1 MDQVKQ
7 AIHYRCNDV
16 INGKYLGQGI
26 SVAVLDTGLSPHPD
40 LQGRVLAFKDIIN
53 KRNEYYDD
61 NGHGTHVAGILAG
74 DGRMSRGI
82 LAGMA
87 PRASLVI
94 VKVLDYKGEGEV
106 DNIAEGLKW
115 VRDHWKRYGIRVV
128 NISAGAKM
136 GLDTC
141 KEQKLIEA
149 VEELWDMG
157 LVVVVSAGNYGPD
170 AGTIAVPGT
179 SRKVITVGAVKT
191 AKPSGTAKCDPGCSG
206 QGPTKAC
213 VVKPD
218 VIAPGYH
225 IISCN
230 SMTRARREPYTVK
243 SGSSM
248 ATPVISGAV
257 AMLLSKHPDMRN
269 VEIKL
274 RLRETC
280 RHIRMEGEQ
289 GWGLL
294 QVHRFME
301 DRLT

>member
-7 AIHYRCNDV
+7 VIHYKCNDS
-16 INGKYLGQGI
+16 IKNKYLGKGI
-26 SVAVLDTGLSPHPD
+26 GVAVLDTGLSPHPD
-40 LQGRVLAFKDIIN
+40 LKGRVRAFKDSISGKN
-53 KRNEYYDD
+53 VCYDD

-74 DGRMSRGI
+74 DGRMSRGV

-87 PRASLVI
+87 PEAHLAI
-94 VKVLDYKGEGEV
+94 VKVLNQKGEGDI
-106 DNIAEGLKW
+106 DNIADGLKW
-115 VRDHWKRYGIRVV
+115 VGNNWKRHGIRIV
-128 NISAGAKM
+128 NISAGAKI
-136 GLDTC
+136 GLDPR
-141 KEQKLIEA
+141 KEEQLIEA
-149 VEELWDMG
+149 VEELWDKG
-157 LVVVVSAGNYGPD
+157 LVVVVSAGNYGPG

-191 AKPSGTAKCDPGCSG
+191 AKPSGHQKSDAGCSG

-213 VVKPD
+213 VIKPD

-230 SMTRARREPYTVK
+230 SITRARREPYTVK

-248 ATPVISGAV
+248 ATPIVSGAV
-257 AMLLSKHPDMRN
+257 AMLLSKYPDMSN
-269 VEIKL
+269 VEVKL

-280 RHIRMEGEQ
+280 RRIPIDTEQ

-294 QVHRFME
+294 QVDQF
-301 DRLT
+301 LTD

>member
-7 AIHYRCNDV
+7 AIHYRCNDT
-16 INGKYLGQGI
+16 IKNRYLGRGI
-26 SVAVLDTGLSPHPD
+26 GVAVLDTGLSPHPD
-40 LQGRVLAFKDIIN
+40 LKGRVKVFKDSIN
-53 KRNEYYDD
+53 RRNTYYDD

-74 DGRMSRGI
+74 DGRMSRGV

-87 PRASLVI
+87 PEAHLAI
-94 VKVLDYKGEGEV
+94 VKVLDHKGEGAV
-106 DNIAEGLKW
+106 DNIADGLEW
-115 VRDHWKRYGIRVV
+115 VRKNWKRYDIRVV
-128 NISAGAKM
+128 NISAGAKV
-136 GLDTC
+136 GLDSC
-141 KEQKLIEA
+141 KEQKLIEE
-149 VEELWDMG
+149 VEELWNMG
-157 LVVVVSAGNYGPD
+157 LVVVVSAGNYGPG
-170 AGTIAVPGT
+170 AGTVAVPGT

-191 AKPSGTAKCDPGCSG
+191 AKPSGKLKSDAGCSG

-213 VVKPD
+213 VIKPD

-230 SMTRARREPYTVK
+230 SITGARREPYTVK

-248 ATPVISGAV
+248 ATPVVSGAI
-257 AMLLSKHPDMRN
+257 AMLLSKHPDMSN

-280 RHIRMEGEQ
+280 RHIEMEGEQ

-294 QVHRFME
+294 QVDRFLA
-301 DRLT
+301 D